1 MTMEAL
7 QELHHMVVARYALIA
22 VESHEEVRFVQFAHR
37 LFEKSEVY
45 TWTLTDG
52 IILENA
58 DGEVEKKFDDTND
71 FFAVLNHI
79 KKTVSDKPDV
89 KRIFILKDFHPG
101 LESPMIRRALRD
113 LASLLPH
120 TSCSVILVSPTFQ
133 IPNDLEKAI
142 SLFDF
147 PLPNE
152 EELMLF
158 VNASATMNQEKLKKA
173 RYNKTVQTEVARAW
187 ASPTT
192 RPTRSSPRAW
202 PSTAPTRSR
211 RSPARRSRS
220 SARAA
225 SWTSAKPTSRS
236 RTWAASRS

>member
-1 MTMEAL
+1 MTREAL

-89 KRIFILKDFHPG
+89 KRIFAIVSGPT
-101 LESPMIRRALRD
+101 
-113 LASLLPH
+113 LP
-120 TSCSVILVSPTFQ
+120 
-133 IPNDLEKAI
+133 
-142 SLFDF
+142 
-147 PLPNE
+147 
-152 EELMLF
+152 
-158 VNASATMNQEKLKKA
+158 
-173 RYNKTVQTEVARAW
+173 
-187 ASPTT
+187 
-192 RPTRSSPRAW
+192 
-202 PSTAPTRSR
+202 
-211 RSPARRSRS
+211 
-220 SARAA
+220 
-225 SWTSAKPTSRS
+225 
-236 RTWAASRS
+236 